1 MKSYFRR
8 VLIGIDQ
15 FFNTLFNGQADET
28 LSSRMGRLKE
38 VNKVAKIGCWT
49 LDLIDKDH
57 CVNSIEYDLNGNP
70 TPHHLEKMLDAKL
83 EHKEE
88 AKEIK
93 IAMVQQGISLTE
105 NA

>member
-1 MKSYFRR
+1 MSKYFRSL
-8 VLIGIDQ
+8 LIGIDQ
-15 FFNTLFNGQADET
+15 FFNTLTGGQADET

-38 VNKVAKIGCWT
+38 VNKIAKIGCWT

-57 CVNSIEYDLNGNP
+57 CINSIEYDINGNP
-70 TPHHLEKMLDAKL
+70 TPHHLNKILDAKK

-93 IAMVQQGISLTE
+93 VAMMFKDLETE